1 MAYCQY
7 VLEWSDYMAIKSHV
21 QLPKC
26 ILKHFSESS
35 GRVFYLDVKT
45 GNIGLTSAGVL
56 GTKSG
61 YFSDEQEAYL
71 GKEIESPIARLASK
85 VRSFIEKDN
94 GSLTLDEK
102 VETVLKKYIT
112 AAMARSDLLLDTF
125 LSESETADLCTDQQ
139 NHDDLVRFSTVRN
152 DGIAEMLKNY
162 FLVVL
167 VNKTEDNLVVPRN
180 CFYTLPSKGSACIV
194 APISPQCALCLFPP
208 EYSAKSEQLKDY
220 RMCHVEKMEDIE
232 FMNQRALLYEYMYN
246 KTFVASATRK
256 ELDKLAVFLE
266 GNRVKLERIW
276 SSARQNI

>member
-1 MAYCQY
+1 
-7 VLEWSDYMAIKSHV
+7 MAIKSHV

-35 GRVFYLDVKT
+35 GRVFYLNVKT

-56 GTKSG
+56 GTECG
-61 YFSDEQEAYL
+61 YFSHKQEAYL
-71 GKEIESPIARLASK
+71 SKEIESRIARVASK
-85 VRSFIEKDN
+85 VRSFIEEDN
-94 GSLTLDEK
+94 GLLTLKEA
-102 VETVLKKYIT
+102 EERVLKKYVT
-112 AAMARSDLLLDTF
+112 AAMARSDLSLYAF
-125 LSESETADLCTDQQ
+125 LSESVTADLCTDQQ
-139 NHDDLVRFSTVRN
+139 NHDDLVRFSTMRN

-180 CFYTLPSKGSACIV
+180 CFYALPSKGSACIV

-208 EYSAKSEQLKDY
+208 EYSGKSGQLKDY
-220 RMCHVEKMEDIE
+220 RMCRVEKMEDIE
-232 FMNQRALLYEYMYN
+232 FMNQRVLLYEYMYN

-256 ELDKLAVFLE
+256 ELDKLAVFLD